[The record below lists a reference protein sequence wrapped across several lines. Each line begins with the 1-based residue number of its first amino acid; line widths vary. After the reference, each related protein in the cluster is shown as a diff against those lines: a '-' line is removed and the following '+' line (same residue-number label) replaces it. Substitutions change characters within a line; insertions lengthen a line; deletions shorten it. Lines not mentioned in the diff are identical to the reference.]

1 MKTTFSI
8 FTLILIVAAQT
19 LYSQV
24 TNVSLSLYKPFA
36 VVGSPIPL
44 PAFIPGQTNNNYFEA
59 GTGDGQN
66 FTTYNTMLTL
76 HNGFAIGSPFASDGN
91 GGMVKRATVV
101 FDGRGGHITALGNIV
116 STTGRLGLGVSNPL
130 NTLDVLNGF
139 VAGTETHFFIGQDH
153 NFAANTGRYGVGLS
167 FEHKDGTSA
176 GKKSHLNIWFAN
188 ERKRAMTF
196 NYLGYVGIGCSN
208 PDAPLTVKGQVH
220 AEEVKVELLGSV
232 CPDYVFEA
240 NYNLMSLSELE
251 EYLKINKHLPEIP
264 SAKEME
270 ANGMYLREMNL
281 ALLKK
286 VEELTLHLISLKKE
300 NEILKKENNELTQ
313 ADEDVKSRLTK
324 IEALLTATGQAK

>member
-1 MKTTFSI
+1 MKTIYKF
-8 FTLILIVAAQT
+8 FLLLLITASQT
-19 LYSQV
+19 VYSQ
-24 TNVSLSLYKPFA
+24 TTMVSQSLYKPFA
-36 VVGSPIPL
+36 VVGSPIYL
-44 PAFIPGQTNNNYFEA
+44 PAFIPGETNNNYFGP
-59 GTGDGQN
+59 GTGDGSSL
-66 FTTYNTMLTL
+66 TTYNTMLTL

-91 GGMVKRATVV
+91 GGMVKKATVV
-101 FDGRGGHITALGNIV
+101 FDGRGGHITTLGNIV

-139 VAGTETHFFIGQDH
+139 AAGTETHFFIGQDH

-167 FEHKDGTSA
+167 FEHLDGTSA

-188 ERKRAMTF
+188 EKKRAMTF

-208 PDAPLTVKGQVH
+208 PDARLTVKGQVH

-232 CPDYVFEA
+232 CPDYVFEST
-240 NYNLMSLSELE
+240 YNLMSLTELE

-281 ALLKK
+281 SLLKK
-286 VEELTLHLISLKKE
+286 VEELTLYLIELKKE
-300 NEILKKENNELTQ
+300 
-313 ADEDVKSRLTK
+313 SRLQEEQISQMK
-324 IEALLTATGQAK
+324 AELLLLQKGIK